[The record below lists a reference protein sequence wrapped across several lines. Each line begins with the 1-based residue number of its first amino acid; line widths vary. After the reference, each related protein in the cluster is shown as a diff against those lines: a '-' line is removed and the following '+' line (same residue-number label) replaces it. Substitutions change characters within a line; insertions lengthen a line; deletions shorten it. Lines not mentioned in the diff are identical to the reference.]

1 MSPRQGRGSPQGPA
15 TTAEGRQSDR
25 PAQPGAAERKAKAL
39 RAAASSRHAEA
50 LARADK
56 GLRKLV
62 KDGAEVNFRAVARAS
77 AVSLNFLYEQPELRR
92 RIESLRSQQRAATH
106 ASRPRLEAPDQS
118 SPNNMVRVLAG
129 QLKAERARHL
139 EQTRQLEER
148 LAAAHAEILRLTR
161 VLASTRSA
169 TRPELEQQT
178 SAESPRALDDVTSPT
193 RHRRSAQH

>member
-15 TTAEGRQSDR
+15 TGQGRQGDR
-25 PAQPGAAERKAKAL
+25 PAQPGAAERKAEAL

-50 LARADK
+50 LARADN

-62 KDGAEVNFRAVARAS
+62 KDDAEINFRAVARAS

-92 RIESLRSQQRAATH
+92 RIESLRSQQRAATP
-106 ASRPRLEAPDQS
+106 ASRPRPEAPDQS

-139 EQTRQLEER
+139 EQTRELEER

-161 VLASTRSA
+161 ALASTRGT
-169 TRPELEQQT
+169 TRPERERQA
-178 SAESPRALDDVTSPT
+178 SAESPRALDDITSPT